1 MTEPLL
7 LQPSIRD
14 DRGRALDAAQARLQR
29 LDRRRLLVYAIREVT
44 PTALPH
50 LVEQFH
56 VAGMEGGS
64 FAGTEAEQ
72 RQLILESIAW
82 HRVKGTLGGLR
93 WAGRRAG
100 LSIVRAIT
108 PPARVYCAPT
118 LTRAARDAFL
128 ARYPQL
134 RLYRYRTRGQRL
146 PQGLYLGAAVL
157 SATHYPV
164 ITDAVLRLG
173 WRSFVW
179 QTDGTETPITTL
191 VRELDRPDALAVL
204 DLAIRRPGAAGW
216 GTYPTR
222 PPPRRQYLATQD
234 GGGRLFNV
242 RLQQPYREFD
252 ETVHLH
258 TVRPGLD
265 LIDIRYQ
272 VVAERWIRHGVH
284 LGTFV
289 AGYLVDNRA
298 RDRLYRRFHLFD
310 PAVPVGRR
318 GKSTH
323 LGALKLGMP
332 AYTAELRTSQPAR
345 RSPRVVS
352 RYAVGYLAP
361 RLVSRLD
368 QGRAAL
374 ATAAA
379 VRDRIWIDTHDRQ
392 VAACSGG
399 ALAGSYRA
407 GQIISRSSD

>member
-14 DRGRALDAAQARLQR
+14 DRGRALDTAQARLQR

-50 LVEQFH
+50 LIEQFH
-56 VAGMEGGS
+56 VAGMEGGA
-64 FAGTEAEQ
+64 FAGAEAEQ
-72 RQLILESIAW
+72 RHLILDSIAW

-118 LTRAARDAFL
+118 LTRTERDAFL
-128 ARYPQL
+128 ARHPQL

-146 PQGLYLGAAVL
+146 PQGLYLGAAML
-157 SATHYPV
+157 GATHYPV

-173 WRSFVW
+173 WRAFLW

-191 VRELDRPDALAVL
+191 VREIDRPEALAVL

-222 PPPRRQYLATQD
+222 PPPRRQYLVTQD

-242 RLQQPYREFD
+242 RLRQPYRDVE
-252 ETVHLH
+252 ETIHLH
-258 TVRPGLD
+258 SARPGLEP
-265 LIDIRYQ
+265 IDVRYQ
-272 VVAERWIRHGVH
+272 VVGERWIRHGVH
-284 LGTFV
+284 VGAFV
-289 AGYLVDNRA
+289 AGYLCDNQA

-310 PAVPVGRR
+310 PAIPVGRR

-323 LGALKLGMP
+323 LGAHKLGMP
-332 AYTAELRTSQPAR
+332 AYTAELRTSQPGR
-345 RSPRVVS
+345 RAPRLLG
-352 RYAVGYLAP
+352 RYTVGYLAP
-361 RLVSRLD
+361 RRGSRLD
-368 QGRAAL
+368 QGRAAM
-374 ATAAA
+374 ATAVA
-379 VRDRIWIDTHDRQ
+379 VRDRVWLDTHDRA
-392 VAACSGG
+392 VTASGG
-399 ALAGSYRA
+399 NALAGRYRA